1 MTASPTERRFDA
13 RRVAEL
19 ALLTALSLLA
29 GYVEGLLPP
38 VLPMI
43 PVRLGL
49 ANVFSLFALLRRG
62 RGDALAVALL
72 RCPLLALVAGRVS
85 QLFFS
90 LAGGLLA
97 WGAMA
102 ALLPLYRCGRVGAVG
117 LSVAGAFCFNVGQL
131 AVGCAAAGPSMAAYL
146 PWMGLP
152 SIPAGAATGLLAA
165 LLDARLPHPPPHGSG
180 PSDAPV

>member
-102 ALLPLYRCGRVGAVG
+102 ALLPLYR
-117 LSVAGAFCFNVGQL
+117 SGQEHL
-131 AVGCAAAGPSMAAYL
+131 HEP
-146 PWMGLP
+146 
-152 SIPAGAATGLLAA
+152 I
-165 LLDARLPHPPPHGSG
+165 
-180 PSDAPV
+180 

>member
-13 RRVAEL
+13 RRLSAL

-29 GYVEGLLPP
+29 GWLESLLPP

-49 ANVFSLFALLRRG
+49 ANVFPLFALLRRG
-62 RGDALAVALL
+62 RADALVITLL
-72 RCPLLALVAGRVS
+72 RSPLLVLVTGSVS
-85 QLFFS
+85 QVFFS
-90 LAGGLLA
+90 LAGGTLA

-102 ALLPLYRCGRVGAVG
+102 LLLPLVRNGRISAVG

-131 AVGCAAAGPSMAAYL
+131 AVGCCTDGPAMIAYL
-146 PWMGLP
+146 PWMGLL
-152 SIPAGAATGLLAA
+152 SIPAGIATGLLAG
-165 LLDARLPHPPPHGSG
+165 LLAARLPHGMG
-180 PSDAPV
+180 PSDVPV